1 MHVLSSYFWLK
12 LCLNFKNFRIFR
24 AKLESFREN
33 GIISENIPTPTACLS
48 PSTPLAPPVIQ
59 GRKGIAEE
67 IERQLHS
74 PQHVE
79 MHAFR
84 DAIDVNYQRMALT
97 GEELSG
103 ASLVTYRDD

>member
-1 MHVLSSYFWLK
+1 M
-12 LCLNFKNFRIFR
+12 
-24 AKLESFREN
+24 ESFREGLN
-33 GIISENIPTPTACLS
+33 GTLDTNGTPKCLS
-48 PSTPLAPPVIQ
+48 PQYPATPSTPVPSVL
-59 GRKGIAEE
+59 GRRGIAEE
-67 IERQLHS
+67 IDRQLHS

-103 ASLVTYRDD
+103 VAKKVNDFLYF